1 MPKLLLVAVLSCLP
15 LPLAAEHPEVDW
27 EKVATETINHF
38 TALLRIDTSNPP
50 GNETK
55 AASYIQQVLEKE
67 DIPSRLF
74 ALEPDRANLVARI
87 RGNGSKKPL
96 LVMGHTDVVG
106 VQRERWSVDPFG
118 GVRKDGFI
126 WGRGA
131 IDDKDN
137 VAAGLMLM
145 LLLKRMNV
153 ALDRDVI
160 FLAEAGEEATPRV
173 GIDYMV
179 DKHWDEIDAEYC
191 LAEGGFASARNGE
204 VRYVAIATTEKVPA
218 RAHLIARGTAGHG
231 SVPRTDNAVARLAA
245 AVAKVADWQP
255 PMRLNETTRVYFER
269 LATISPPEEAARYNH
284 VVGPVRRPHVERYL
298 AVNDPF
304 HYSMLRTSVAPT
316 ILNGGFRINVI
327 PSEAEAGL
335 DIRALPDE
343 DIDAFYA
350 DLLAVVNDPNV
361 EILPLPR
368 TRPPAPPSRMDNEM
382 FRVLEGVNRRMF
394 PESVVL
400 PLMLT
405 GATDMAQLRAKGV
418 QCYGFGAI
426 RDEADSAAGRGAH
439 GDDERIA
446 EEALL
451 KLLQFLWFAVL
462 DVAAN
467 DG

>member
-1 MPKLLLVAVLSCLP
+1 MRKLVFVAALSCLP
-15 LPLAAEHPEVDW
+15 LPLAAEHHEVDW
-27 EKVATETINHF
+27 AKVATETINHF

-50 GNETK
+50 GNETE
-55 AASYIQQVLEKE
+55 AAKYIERVLKKE
-67 DIPSRLF
+67 GIPSKLY

-131 IDDKDN
+131 VDDKDN

-160 FLAEAGEEATPRV
+160 FLAEAGEEATSEV

-179 DKHWDEIDAEYC
+179 DKHWDEIEAKYC

-218 RAHLIARGTAGHG
+218 RARLIARGTAGHG
-231 SVPRTDNAVARLAA
+231 SIPRTDNAVARLAT
-245 AVAKVADWQP
+245 AVSKVADWQP
-255 PMRLNETTRVYFER
+255 PMRLNDTTREYFER
-269 LATISPPEEAARYNH
+269 LATISSPEEAARYNH
-284 VVGPVRRPHVERYL
+284 LVGSERRPHVERYF
-298 AVNDPF
+298 AVNEPF
-304 HYSMLRTSVAPT
+304 HYSTLRTSVAPT
-316 ILNGGFRINVI
+316 ILDGGFRINVI

-343 DIDAFYA
+343 DIEAFYT

-361 EILPLPR
+361 EIVPLPR

-382 FRVLEGVNRRMF
+382 FRVLEGVSRRMF
-394 PESVVL
+394 PRSVVL

-418 QCYGFGAI
+418 QCYGFGAV
-426 RDEADSAAGRGAH
+426 RDEADFTAGRGAH

-446 EEALL
+446 EDALL
-451 KLLQFLWFAVL
+451 KLVQFLWFAVL
-462 DVAAN
+462 DVAATH
-467 DG
+467 G